1 MIKLTERGRVQY
13 ISHMFRL
20 RRFLRERMSD
30 INDFRFEEVAK
41 TLNQVFKRVM
51 LIEVEKTFP
60 VNIPSTSLKSCFTLD
75 VLNFSFK

>member
-13 ISHMFRL
+13 ISHTFRP
-20 RRFLRERMSD
+20 RRFLRENRMFD

-51 LIEVEKTFP
+51 
-60 VNIPSTSLKSCFTLD
+60 C
-75 VLNFSFK
+75 